1 MAAAAA
7 FVVAACS
14 GSEPAP
20 PTATDAAPVAAGAD
34 ALGTRTYERNFVFAR
49 AEGDSTFL
57 VPWFLETLA
66 TPDSVKRMAA
76 GWLARGRIWDPV
88 YSVEWDTPPT
98 RAPARTLPH
107 GDLSFVVREG
117 DVIDGII
124 FEQGARSLEL
134 VLGEATAHWV
144 GPRGE
149 AYELLDG
156 AAYLADQR
164 VEGMVLDMSRASGA
178 DAPPGGDWAFLL
190 SGDSAHFVLAADE
203 EHGGDAE
210 PLYRGWAEV
219 EDAQLQ
225 WPELRV
231 DWRETQAFPP
241 ARRDV
246 PVAWRIW
253 STDGLL
259 EGELRALS
267 SEIDAGS
274 GPGPLL
280 PVRALFEVAGEVA
293 TVEGTFEVQGILV
306 HERR

>member
-1 MAAAAA
+1 M
-7 FVVAACS
+7 
-14 GSEPAP
+14 
-20 PTATDAAPVAAGAD
+20 
-34 ALGTRTYERNFVFAR
+34 
-49 AEGDSTFL
+49 
-57 VPWFLETLA
+57 
-66 TPDSVKRMAA
+66 
-76 GWLARGRIWDPV
+76 
-88 YSVEWDTPPT
+88 
-98 RAPARTLPH
+98 
-107 GDLSFVVREG
+107 
-117 DVIDGII
+117 
-124 FEQGARSLEL
+124 
-134 VLGEATAHWV
+134 LGEATAHWV

-149 AYELLDG
+149 AFALLDG

-190 SGDSAHFVLAADE
+190 SGDSARFVLAADA
-203 EHGGDAE
+203 EHGGEAE

-259 EGELRALS
+259 EAELRALS
-267 SEIDAGS
+267 AEIDAGV

-280 PVRALFEVAGEVA
+280 PVRALFEVAGEMS
-293 TVEGTFEVQGILV
+293 TVEGTFEVQGLLV